1 MENIGSELHVD
12 SLVKIMIDFLFWS
25 CHYRNAAVRVGI
37 ILRCGKHRYNST
49 ILLRVDDWTHQ
60 PILPTP
66 LFFIAVPMSNQK
78 SERSC
83 ICELEVSILPLFND
97 FPIEFWNRSLFWR
110 CDILSF
116 SFFPSI
122 IYRRQDINNK

>member
-12 SLVKIMIDFLFWS
+12 SLVKIMIDFPFWN
-25 CHYRNAAVRVGI
+25 CNYNNAAVRVGI
-37 ILRCGKHRYNST
+37 LLICRKHRYNST

-83 ICELEVSILPLFND
+83 KCELEVSILPLFLRFSD
-97 FPIEFWNRSLFWR
+97 WILEQVTVLTVWQFKFFIFSLHY
-110 CDILSF
+110 LS
-116 SFFPSI
+116 STR
-122 IYRRQDINNK
+122 YK